1 MRRRAFTLIEVI
13 IMSVVGLMLLGIV
26 YSIFISSSK
35 DSAKMNRKLQAIQ
48 AGHLLLERLENDI
61 KQAFYLK
68 GVYDLQVM
76 NHQGGFGNAVAFY
89 RLDPKAELP
98 GSGEGK
104 PVKVERIEYIFS
116 PVTARV
122 YINGKPFT
130 TGLFKRVEFSYK
142 PSNIKANP
150 PVYADTLTV
159 TVTGIPD
166 ELAKKDISEIDER
179 DLATLVS
186 TYSFRARAIKTAYP
200 AWNLHRPLVGSF

>member
-1 MRRRAFTLIEVI
+1 
-13 IMSVVGLMLLGIV
+13 MLLGIV
-26 YSIFISSSK
+26 YSFFVSSSK

-76 NHQGGFGNAVAFY
+76 NHQGGIGNAVSFY

-98 GSGEGK
+98 GTGEGK
-104 PVKVERIEYIFS
+104 PVKVERVEYIYS
-116 PVTARV
+116 PVTARI
-122 YINGKPFT
+122 YINGKPFS
-130 TGLFKRVEFSYK
+130 TGLFKRVNFSYV
-142 PSNIKANP
+142 PSDHKVTP

-186 TYSFRARAIKTAYP
+186 TYSFRPRAVKTAYSS
-200 AWNLHRPLVGSF
+200 WNLHRPLVGSL